1 MLVPYYVSLVILS
14 SSSAFTPIAPFLNNN
29 LRRHA
34 SPASFVGSVC
44 LETTRGKADN
54 TPTTYLKK
62 NYILTTKPYLASALE
77 KSIVFVVRYILLRR
91 CDNVSISIHA
101 SSNRN
106 LFRGQI
112 DDVSLSTRGCI
123 SRFNLLSLRRWDV
136 NASNL
141 QLGYLPF
148 IIPLLPYLFWRLRFY
163 FVIAWLVQLSG
174 RQNPLQSIIG
184 QLLYMLGARP
194 SHINYSLVIDEDDIN
209 RSHLFRFGLR
219 TVLRSLVQNS
229 VLGAAASLVDDARN
243 QGIPLLPGSSSDANT
258 NQQQR
263 GLSSTLLSATT
274 FDLKKTSLSDGRV
287 LLQALG
293 TIPNDK
299 AENLIGKRQMLPFT
313 IRAKLEPAS
322 TTYDGENDALGFVD
336 SDCRLNTNPLTTGTM
351 LGRLIPDILWIPF
364 GSGVIIPVGRSLR
377 IHRADIARAR
387 DSDDRE
393 VCRIDGSWTA
403 FATTKNELYHNI
415 IITPSSVRRMWH
427 T

>member
-1 MLVPYYVSLVILS
+1 MLVPYVSLVILS
-14 SSSAFTPIAPFLNNN
+14 SSSAFTPIAPLLNNN

-106 LFRGQI
+106 LLRGQI
-112 DDVSLSTRGCI
+112 DDVSLSTRGCR

-174 RQNPLQSIIG
+174 RQNPLQSIMG

-194 SHINYSLVIDEDDIN
+194 SNINYSLVIDEDDIN

-229 VLGAAASLVDDARN
+229 VVGAAASLVDDARN
-243 QGIPLLPGSSSDANT
+243 QGIPLLPGSGSDANK
-258 NQQQR
+258 NQQPR

-274 FDLKKTSLSDGRV
+274 FDLRKTSFSDGRV
-287 LLQALG
+287 VLQALG

-299 AENLIGKRQMLPFT
+299 AENLIGKQQMLPFT

-322 TTYDGENDALGFVD
+322 TTYDGENDALGFVN

-377 IHRADIARAR
+377 IHRADIAHDH

-403 FATTKNELYHNI
+403 FATAENDI
-415 IITPSSVRRMWH
+415 VSS
-427 T
+427 

>member
-1 MLVPYYVSLVILS
+1 MLVPYVSLVILS
-14 SSSAFTPIAPFLNNN
+14 SSSAFTPIAPLLNNN

-54 TPTTYLKK
+54 TPNNTPTTYPKK
-62 NYILTTKPYLASALE
+62 NILTTKPYLSTALE

-106 LFRGQI
+106 LLRGQI
-112 DDVSLSTRGCI
+112 DDVSLSTRGCK

-194 SHINYSLVIDEDDIN
+194 SNINYSLVIDEDDIN
-209 RSHLFRFGLR
+209 RFHLFNFGLR

-243 QGIPLLPGSSSDANT
+243 QGIPLLSGSSSDANK
-258 NQQQR
+258 NQQQP

-287 LLQALG
+287 VLQALG

-299 AENLIGKRQMLPFT
+299 AENLIGKQKILPFT

-322 TTYDGENDALGFVD
+322 TSYDGENDALGFVN

-364 GSGVIIPVGRSLR
+364 GSGVIIPVGRSIR
-377 IHRADIARAR
+377 IHRADIAHAHN
-387 DSDDRE
+387 SDDGE

-403 FATTKNELYHNI
+403 FATAENDI
-415 IITPSSVRRMWH
+415 VSS
-427 T
+427 